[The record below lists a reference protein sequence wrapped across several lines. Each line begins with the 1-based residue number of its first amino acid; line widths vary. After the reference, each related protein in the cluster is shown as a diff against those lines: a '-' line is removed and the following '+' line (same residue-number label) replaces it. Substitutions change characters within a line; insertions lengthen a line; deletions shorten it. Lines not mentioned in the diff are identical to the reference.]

1 MARFTL
7 PRDIYHGR
15 GSLEALSH
23 LKGKKARICVG
34 GGSRK
39 RFGFLAKA
47 EEYLSRLDSKSNYS
61 KVSNPIRLSK
71 LLGAVLKP
79 G

>member
-47 EEYLSRLDSKSNYS
+47 EEYLKQAGFEVELFEGIESDPSVETVR
-61 KVSNPIRLSK
+61 R
-71 LLGAVLKP
+71 GA
-79 G
+79 